1 MSISSTYEAD
11 ARIRTADPFITSEVL
26 YQLSYVGLDRGHSSP
41 RLSQASRAVQA
52 SSMTGER
59 VDTVVIGAGQ
69 AGLASS
75 YLLKQR
81 GREHVVLEQGRIGD
95 TWRTQR
101 WDGFHLNTPN
111 WGQRLPGH
119 HYEGPAPDA
128 FAPLADVIAYLEG
141 YARDH
146 DAPVRTGVRVTGLR
160 PEADGWRV
168 TLDGDEL
175 RAVNVVVATGAF
187 QKPHLPNVAK
197 SAPGEVL
204 ELHTSDY
211 RRPEQLPAGG
221 VLIVGSGQ
229 SGCQIADELLR
240 AGRKVYLSVGRCP
253 WLPRRY
259 RGHDVLHWLLET
271 GLADQTADSLPTP
284 EARLAC
290 NPAVSGDD
298 GGHDCNPRWLAE
310 RGAVLAG
317 RVEAIDAHRV
327 VFASDLD
334 DNLAKGDEFVA
345 TLVARIDEHTRAAG
359 LELPEESLRAEPRPP
374 ARVEALDLREAGVGT
389 ILWASGFRPD
399 FGWIEAPVFD
409 GEGRLLQTRGV
420 SVLPGLYF
428 VGLHWLHKR
437 KSALFVGVGED
448 AEHVVSRLDTNR
460 PGA

>member
-1 MSISSTYEAD
+1 MS
-11 ARIRTADPFITSEVL
+11 
-26 YQLSYVGLDRGHSSP
+26 
-41 RLSQASRAVQA
+41 
-52 SSMTGER
+52 GER

-69 AGLASS
+69 AGLATS
-75 YLLKQR
+75 YLLTQR
-81 GREHVVLEQGRIGD
+81 GREHLVLEQGRIGE

-111 WGQRLPGH
+111 WGQRLPGY
-119 HYEGPAPDA
+119 HYDGPDPDA

-141 YARDH
+141 YAGVH
-146 DAPVRTGVRVTGLR
+146 DAPVRTGVRVVGLR
-160 PEADGWRV
+160 PEAGGWRV

-175 RAVNVVVATGAF
+175 HATNVVVATGAF
-187 QKPHLPNVAK
+187 RKPHLPAAAE
-197 SAPGEVL
+197 SAPSDVL

-221 VLIVGSGQ
+221 ILIVGSGQ
-229 SGCQIADELLR
+229 SGCQIADELLG
-240 AGRKVYLSVGRCP
+240 AGRDVYLSVGRCT

-259 RGHDVLHWLLET
+259 RGYDVLRWLLET
-271 GLADQTADSLPTP
+271 GLADQTVESLASPD
-284 EARLAC
+284 ARLAC

-310 RGAVLAG
+310 RGVVLAG
-317 RVEAIDAHRV
+317 RLKAIDGHRV

-334 DNLAKGDEFVA
+334 DNLGKGDEFVA
-345 TLVARIDEHTRAAG
+345 ALVARMDEHARAAG
-359 LELPEESLRAEPRPP
+359 LELPEESLDEEHSSP
-374 ARVEALDLREAGVGT
+374 ARVDVLDVREAGVGT

-399 FGWIEAPVFD
+399 FEWIDAPVFD

-420 SVLPGLYF
+420 SVIPGLYF

-448 AEHVVSRLDTNR
+448 AEHVVSHLDTNH
-460 PGA
+460 PAA